1 VRAYNLDK
9 SRRKPLETTL
19 PILKV
24 GPEEQ
29 SEERELEFELQ
40 FQGSLTRQQRFEMM
54 LQKSRELAE
63 ELIRRGHRRPAA
75 VLKRP

>member
-1 VRAYNLDK
+1 MA
-9 SRRKPLETTL
+9 
-19 PILKV
+19 ILKV

-40 FQGSLTRQQRFEMM
+40 FQQGLTRQERFEMM
-54 LQKSRELAE
+54 LRKSRELAE

-75 VLKRP
+75 IIKRP